1 LKDFVKEVVTE
12 IKNLKDMYDHKSK
25 ISKNNENELL
35 SSIKKLE
42 KENEEI
48 KLFLLRENKLN
59 TVNTESKIIK
69 MKNMNETMLDFLR
82 DKIDIKNID
91 SLRDNF
97 EKCNIEGF
105 KSELEKISI
114 KKVNKNDDI
123 ETKIKKL
130 ENRLNQICKGNLTER
145 NAKSRNFHNF
155 KK

>member
-1 LKDFVKEVVTE
+1 
-12 IKNLKDMYDHKSK
+12 MYDHKSK